1 MRIFAVIAVVAF
13 LGVLLRGYKVVVP
26 SVSSFFVDPAL
37 TQENAAQTT
46 VQSSGKSL
54 AQAIAQ
60 NLAQNQNLPQN
71 RQQMLAQ
78 NFDQGAGQ
86 MLAQNLGQGAGQTIA
101 QSTTPS
107 LSPIAPSENL
117 DGGQV
122 GDNFGLSNSDP
133 QAMQGSMQ
141 RMLMEEDVSQ
151 TISPD
156 GSTGGSGFEQSVNTQ
171 AASQEG
177 GETRERLQELSG
189 SRQRERVLTNELS
202 ERRRL
207 LDLREEEII
216 KKEALLGAAEKQLMI
231 RQKALEEVRDEI
243 NERVQNFDTQQQEA
257 LSNIML
263 TYNVMKPRAA
273 AAIFDGLD
281 MDILISVVQNMSA
294 RKLAPIMAEMQPD
307 KAQKLT
313 EALSR
318 GELLKQQEEAQRR
331 RR

>member
-1 MRIFAVIAVVAF
+1 MRIFAVIAFVAF

-37 TQENAAQTT
+37 TQENAAQSTA
-46 VQSSGKSL
+46 QSSDKSL

-60 NLAQNQNLPQN
+60 NLGQS
-71 RQQMLAQ
+71 Q
-78 NFDQGAGQ
+78 NFGQSPAGQ
-86 MLAQNLGQGAGQTIA
+86 NTFGQNPFGQNTGRTIA

-122 GDNFGLSNSDP
+122 GDNFGLSSSDP

-141 RMLMEEDVSQ
+141 RMLMEDDVSQ
-151 TISPD
+151 TISP
-156 GSTGGSGFEQSVNTQ
+156 GEAVGASGFEQSVNNQ

-177 GETRERLQELSG
+177 GQTRDRLQELSG

-216 KKEALLGAAEKQLMI
+216 KKEALLGAAEKQLMV
-231 RQKALEEVRDEI
+231 RQKALEKVRDDI
-243 NERVQNFDTQQQEA
+243 NERIRNFDTQQQEA

-294 RKLAPIMAEMQPD
+294 RKLAPIMAEMQPG
-307 KAQKLT
+307 KAQRLT

-318 GELLKQQEEAQRR
+318 GELLKQQEAQGRR
-331 RR
+331 

>member
-37 TQENAAQTT
+37 TQENAAQAT

-60 NLAQNQNLPQN
+60 NLGQNQNFGQSP
-71 RQQMLAQ
+71 
-78 NFDQGAGQ
+78 AGQ
-86 MLAQNLGQGAGQTIA
+86 NTFGQNTFGQDPGRTIA

-141 RMLMEEDVSQ
+141 RMLMEDDVSQ
-151 TISPD
+151 PASPD
-156 GSTGGSGFEQSVNTQ
+156 AAAGGSGFEQSVNTQ

-216 KKEALLGAAEKQLMI
+216 KKEALLGAAEKQLMV

-243 NERVQNFDTQQQEA
+243 NERIRNFDTQQQEA

-281 MDILISVVQNMSA
+281 MEILISVVQNMSA
-294 RKLAPIMAEMQPD
+294 RKLAPIMAEMQPG
-307 KAQKLT
+307 KAQQLT

>member
-37 TQENAAQTT
+37 TQENAAQAT

-60 NLAQNQNLPQN
+60 NLGQNQNFGQSPASQN
-71 RQQMLAQ
+71 TFGQ
-78 NFDQGAGQ
+78 NTFGQ
-86 MLAQNLGQGAGQTIA
+86 NQFGQDPGRTIA

-117 DGGQV
+117 DGGPV

-141 RMLMEEDVSQ
+141 RMLMEDDVSQ
-151 TISPD
+151 PASPD
-156 GSTGGSGFEQSVNTQ
+156 AAAGGSGFEQSVNNQ

-216 KKEALLGAAEKQLMI
+216 KKEALLGAAEKQLMV

-243 NERVQNFDTQQQEA
+243 NERIRNFDTQQQEA

-281 MDILISVVQNMSA
+281 MEILISVVQNMSA
-294 RKLAPIMAEMQPD
+294 RKLAPIMAEMQPG
-307 KAQKLT
+307 KAQQLT